1 MNLIVNI
8 FQAVNVGALLL
19 RHHLLHNASDFQR
32 ECREGEVFVRC
43 PHCSWR
49 SSGVQTGPPRLAT
62 RLSGHPARRR
72 IEMPA

>member
-1 MNLIVNI
+1 MNLILNI
-8 FQAVNVGALLL
+8 FRTVNVGALLL

-43 PHCSWR
+43 PHCWWR

-62 RLSGHPARRR
+62 RLSGNPARLRLG
-72 IEMPA
+72 MSA